1 MLGAEYLRLKEH
13 FYQFNLFA
21 MENKT
26 SLSKHKFLV
35 SLSVNTGKSI
45 EFFEEIIFL
54 YFEVIKEEKEYEKE
68 QHYLIII
75 DRFKGQGNEILIDLC
90 FKRNR

>member
-1 MLGAEYLRLKEH
+1 M
-13 FYQFNLFA
+13 
-21 MENKT
+21 
-26 SLSKHKFLV
+26 
-35 SLSVNTGKSI
+35 
-45 EFFEEIIFL
+45 
-54 YFEVIKEEKEYEKE
+54 IKEEKEYEKE